1 MAADQARSK
10 ADRKQSNPASLWAAA
25 AAAASVIT
33 RERQL
38 RHFVGEK
45 KLDRKEC

>member
-1 MAADQARSK
+1 MQR
-10 ADRKQSNPASLWAAA
+10 L

-38 RHFVGEK
+38 RHFVREK